1 MGSWLGM
8 GSRDQ
13 PLYRL
18 LRLDLETKPA
28 DVPPA
33 GVTWL
38 LACLSEPAI
47 VRSRI
52 SLIAAMRLLGLGIG
66 GQSREFSHCYKSM
79 SAHQLFDFDRRFVAG
94 ALEAATGFAA
104 LHLFSSTLEPVIYL
118 VSQCSIRNS

>member
-52 SLIAAMRLLGLGIG
+52 SLIAAMRLLGLRLGSQPRVLALLCMKI
-66 GQSREFSHCYKSM
+66 
-79 SAHQLFDFDRRFVAG
+79 SARQLLISTVAL
-94 ALEAATGFAA
+94 LEC
-104 LHLFSSTLEPVIYL
+104 P
-118 VSQCSIRNS
+118 